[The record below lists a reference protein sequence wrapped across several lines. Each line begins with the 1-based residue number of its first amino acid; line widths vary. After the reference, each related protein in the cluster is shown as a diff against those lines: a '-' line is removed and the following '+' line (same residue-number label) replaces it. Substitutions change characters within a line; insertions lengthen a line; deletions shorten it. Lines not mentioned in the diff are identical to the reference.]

1 MAALTV
7 EHHFTGDRKLLN
19 ATIDRRNNLRSAL
32 TALHQ
37 DVQRL
42 EGHPV
47 QLVATINFNVLSL
60 PPKTYVYT
68 VDVTDSHFDPDS
80 FAATTTNPPSAP
92 LPAPSDGESSL
103 SGAAASTSRPRDHAD
118 ARPTK
123 RARTDQSSMGNGSGS
138 TSALSTVPQRLDDLH
153 TFMNT
158 WHDEWTRQGGWLFDC
173 INAIGKAQ
181 KADLDHV
188 DKKLDTLQD
197 VIGLSINSA
206 CATNMTE
213 LSNISKLLPWLEHCR
228 KTNADKVEAREE
240 KWRSSSATFHHE
252 SRQEREAAEARLEKK
267 LEAQRH
273 ILIKLAEMNGIDV
286 VDEDEDHDDEDH
298 NDDDGEE
305 EDDDDEKHSE
315 ASLGAQ
321 LTAELNSAAQR
332 AE

>member
-37 DVQRL
+37 DLQQL

-47 QLVATINFNVLSL
+47 QIVATINFNVLSR
-60 PPKTYVYT
+60 PPKSYVYT

-80 FAATTTNPPSAP
+80 FAATTTTNPPSAT
-92 LPAPSDGESSL
+92 LPAPTDAGSSR
-103 SGAAASTSRPRDHAD
+103 SAGAASTSRPRDHAD
-118 ARPTK
+118 PRPTK
-123 RARTDQSSMGNGSGS
+123 RARTDQSSTGDGSVS

-153 TFMNT
+153 TFMKT
-158 WHDEWTRQGGWLFDC
+158 WHDEWTRQGGWLFDS

-188 DKKLDTLQD
+188 EKKLDTMQD

-213 LSNISKLLPWLEHCR
+213 LSNISKLIPWLEHCR
-228 KTNADKVEAREE
+228 KTSADKVHAREE

-252 SRQEREAAEARLEKK
+252 SRKEREAAEARLEKK

-286 VDEDEDHDDEDH
+286 VDEDEDHEDADH
-298 NDDDGEE
+298 NNVDEE
-305 EDDDDEKHSE
+305 DDEKHSE